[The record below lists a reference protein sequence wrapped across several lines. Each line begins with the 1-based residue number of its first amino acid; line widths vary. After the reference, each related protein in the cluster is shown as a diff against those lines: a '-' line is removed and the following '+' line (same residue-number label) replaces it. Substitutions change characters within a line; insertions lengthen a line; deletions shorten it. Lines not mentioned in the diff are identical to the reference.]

1 MAPWSGFDIS
11 PEEIAESKVGRAVD
25 WIHDKT
31 LNHQPYAMNW
41 QCYSAAERKRLIDNR
56 AKLKGFTTWQFFKP
70 ARLNVDYLRDH
81 DSQFIFTFAEKMAGF
96 NPRGKWSAYR
106 ADITSINYLFRH
118 DEDAVLFQMIMS

>member
-25 WIHDKT
+25 WMSRRTTINHD
-31 LNHQPYAMNW
+31 MVNW
-41 QCYSAAERKRLIDNR
+41 RCYSDAEHKHLIDNR
-56 AKLKGFTTWQFFKP
+56 AKLKGFTTWTMFKP
-70 ARLNVDYLRDH
+70 ARLKVDYLRDH

-96 NPRGKWSAYR
+96 NPRGRWTAHR